1 MVDIY
6 KKLKKQIKMRNLKS
20 YEEFL
25 FEASKA
31 KEIEDKIND
40 LGEPK
45 DDKAEIE
52 KEMKDSSEGPKEVGA
67 DKGDVKK
74 DELTKSDDAEAKK
87 SMKDSSEGPVEPEE
101 EEVTEAA
108 MEKHDKYDSR
118 LVNMTIGKVLDYLKD
133 KDPAAYKAIE
143 GYLEK
148 NFKDLTS
155 ADESWFTTM
164 TA

>member
-1 MVDIY
+1 
-6 KKLKKQIKMRNLKS
+6 MRNLKS

-31 KEIEDKIND
+31 KEIEDKVND

-45 DDKAEIE
+45 DDKAQMD

-67 DKGDVKK
+67 EKGDVKK
-74 DELTKSDDAEAKK
+74 DELTKDDKAAADK
-87 SMKDSSEGPVEPEE
+87 SMKDSSEGPTEPEE
-101 EEVTEAA
+101 EELKEGKGAY
-108 MEKHDKYDSR
+108 EKHDKYDDR
-118 LVNMTIGKVLDYLKD
+118 LVNMTIGSVLDYLKS
-133 KDPAAYKAIE
+133 KDPDAYNAIE